1 MSRYNRTFETI
12 SDKKR
17 IKVLFLLLKER
28 GEFYVCEI
36 ADALQES
43 HYNVSKYL
51 NELKREELVSERRVG
66 RGILYSAAEL
76 EENFLKHI
84 FQAILSV
91 PEDYIERNRSL
102 LRLRV
107 SLREGNKCVSRI

>member
-36 ADALQES
+36 ADAL
-43 HYNVSKYL
+43 
-51 NELKREELVSERRVG
+51 
-66 RGILYSAAEL
+66 
-76 EENFLKHI
+76 
-84 FQAILSV
+84 
-91 PEDYIERNRSL
+91 
-102 LRLRV
+102 
-107 SLREGNKCVSRI
+107 